1 MEKNQYI
8 KSPLNYT
15 GGKYKLL
22 DILIPTFPSNI
33 STFVDLFAGGGNVGI
48 NVDANEIIMNDQI
61 TYLVELYRYL
71 QAIPYEKIIGNICD
85 CIKKF
90 NLSKE
95 NREGYVELR
104 RFYNES
110 KEKNPLLLFVLTC
123 YSFNH
128 QIRFNNSH
136 EFNATFGKS
145 RSSYNSSIENNLIA
159 FCNALKAKN
168 VKLSNLDFRSVDMT
182 LLDKN
187 SFVYCDPPYLL
198 STSAYN
204 DGNRGFKNWTA
215 SDDMDLFG
223 ILDELNRNH
232 IKFALS
238 NVLQHKGQ
246 YNEALMRWSENYN
259 VYFIDKSYENCS
271 YNLKDRTAETVEV
284 FITNY

>member
-22 DILIPTFPSNI
+22 DILIPVFPSNI

-48 NVDANEIIMNDQI
+48 NVDANKIIMNDQI
-61 TYLVELYRYL
+61 TYLAELYSYL
-71 QAIPYEKIIGNICD
+71 RATPYEEIIENIHD

-95 NREGYVELR
+95 NKEGYIELR

-110 KEKNPLLLFVLTC
+110 DKKEPLLLFVLTC

-136 EFNATFGKS
+136 EFNAAFGKS

-159 FCNALKAKN
+159 FCNALKTKN
-168 VKLSNLDFRSVDMT
+168 VTLSNLDFRSVDMT

-215 SDDMDLFG
+215 SDDADLFG
-223 ILDELNRNH
+223 VLDELNRNH

-284 FITNY
+284 LITNY